1 MLARVSYRI
10 NAAVERYLPEQRL
23 FLKSDTDTRFIRL
36 RPLTQAIALS
46 AATLFVAWT
55 ILATAILMMDNI
67 GAGSSR
73 EQTQRQQAVYEQRL
87 NAMSDDR
94 DRRAEE
100 TLRAQERFNLALRQ
114 VAQMQGRLLASEDR
128 RRELETGVDVIQ
140 KTLRRTIK
148 ERDEARA
155 TMASLTLADAQTGAS
170 ARGAEGKAKD
180 TEATLS
186 YLTDA
191 LGAAAKERDAMAG
204 TAEQADLRLSEMEAD
219 KRAMQ
224 RRTDEIFTKL
234 EEALTVSVE
243 PLDKMF
249 RQAGLSPD
257 DLLSTVRKGYSGQGG
272 PLAPLTLST
281 SGLSGSPEETRA
293 NALLSGLDR
302 MNMYRIAAFK
312 APFSMPV
319 NTPVRYTSG
328 FGGRNDPFGR
338 GHRNHEGQDLAG
350 AYGAPILAT
359 ADGVITYAGWESGYG
374 RLVKIKHAFGLET
387 RYGHMSQIRV
397 SVGDRVS
404 RGDRIGDMGNSGRS
418 TGTHLHYEI
427 RVDGNAINPMTFIK
441 AARDVF

>member
-1 MLARVSYRI
+1 MLSRVSYRI
-10 NAAVERYLPEQRL
+10 NAAVERHLPEQRL
-23 FLKSDTDTRFIRL
+23 FLKSETDTRFIRL
-36 RPLTQAIALS
+36 RPLTQAVVLS
-46 AATLFVAWT
+46 AGALFVGWT

-67 GAGSSR
+67 GAGSGR
-73 EQTQRQQAVYEQRL
+73 EQTQRQQAVYEERL
-87 NAMSDDR
+87 NRMSDDR

-100 TLRAQERFNLALRQ
+100 TVRAQERFNLALKQ
-114 VAQMQGRLLASEDR
+114 VAAMQSRLLASEDG
-128 RRELETGVDVIQ
+128 RRELETGIDVIQ

-155 TMASLTLADAQTGAS
+155 TVASLTMADAQTSAS
-170 ARGAEGKAKD
+170 ARGAEGKARD
-180 TEATLS
+180 TEATLA

-191 LGAAAKERDAMAG
+191 LGDAAKERDAMSD
-204 TAEQADLRLSEMEAD
+204 TAAQADARIADIEAER
-219 KRAMQ
+219 RALQ

-257 DLLSTVRKGYSGQGG
+257 DLLATVRKGYSGQGG
-272 PLAPLTLST
+272 PLSPLSLST
-281 SGLSGSPEETRA
+281 SGQAGSPEETRA

-312 APFSMPV
+312 APFSMPL
-319 NTPVRYTSG
+319 NTTFRYTSG
-328 FGGRNDPFGR
+328 FGGRDDPFGR
-338 GHRNHEGQDLAG
+338 GHRQHEGQDLAG
-350 AYGAPILAT
+350 SYGAPILAT
-359 ADGVITYAGWESGYG
+359 ADGVVTYAGWESGYG
-374 RLVKIKHAFGLET
+374 RLIKIKHAFGLET
-387 RYGHMSQIRV
+387 RYGHLSQIRV

-427 RVDGNAINPMTFIK
+427 RVNGNAINPMTFIK

>member
-1 MLARVSYRI
+1 MLTRVSYRI
-10 NAAVERYLPEQRL
+10 NAAVERHLPEQRL

-36 RPLTQAIALS
+36 RPVTQAVALC

-73 EQTQRQQAVYEQRL
+73 EQTQRQQAVYEERL
-87 NAMSDDR
+87 NRMSTDR
-94 DRRAEE
+94 DRHAEE

-128 RRELETGVDVIQ
+128 RRELETGIDVIQ

-148 ERDEARA
+148 ERDDARA
-155 TMASLTLADAQTGAS
+155 TVASLTLADAQTGAS
-170 ARGAEGKAKD
+170 TRGAEGKAKD

-191 LGAAAKERDAMAG
+191 LGAAAVERDAMASDV
-204 TAEQADLRLSEMEAD
+204 EQADQRLSAAEAD
-219 KRAMQ
+219 KRALQ

-281 SGLSGSPEETRA
+281 SGQSGSPEETRA

-319 NTPVRYTSG
+319 DTAVRYTSG

-338 GHRNHEGQDLAG
+338 GHRKHEGQDLAG

-359 ADGVITYAGWESGYG
+359 GDGVVTYAGWESGYG
-374 RLVKIKHAFGLET
+374 RLIKIKHAFGLET
-387 RYGHMSQIRV
+387 RYAHLSQIRV
-397 SVGDRVS
+397 NVGDRVS

-427 RVDGNAINPMTFIK
+427 RVDGTAINPMTFIK